1 MKVAG
6 WQLAL
11 TVAALIAAGSATA
24 RAEEATGAA
33 VPEKVLQAKLQ
44 YCKTCH
50 GLKGQGF
57 RADST
62 IPRLAGQQID
72 YFKNQVQAFVEH
84 RRNNPIMYNVAH
96 VLSPEMLTA
105 IATDFNGLQVKP
117 LLPPAPSA
125 PELISEGKTIFTS
138 GISKGDVPPCAS
150 CHGDDA
156 KGNAQFPRLAGQL
169 NDYIFK
175 KLTNWTKER
184 GQDPANPDTSAI
196 MQPIAHALNEA
207 QVKAVAAY
215 LNQLE

>member
-1 MKVAG
+1 MKITN
-6 WQLAL
+6 WRMPL
-11 TVAALIAAGSATA
+11 TVMIFLSAGTFTALAAD
-24 RAEEATGAA
+24 ATGAA
-33 VPEKVLQAKLQ
+33 VPERVLQAKLQ

-50 GLKGQGF
+50 GISGQGF

-105 IATDFNGLQVKP
+105 IATDFNGLKTKP
-117 LLPPAPSA
+117 LLPSAPSA
-125 PELISEGKTIFTS
+125 PELVANGKTIFTTGVS
-138 GISKGDVPPCAS
+138 GGDVPPCAS

-156 KGNAQFPRLAGQL
+156 KGNGQFPRLAGQL

-196 MQPIAHALNEA
+196 MQPIAHALTEP
-207 QVKAVAAY
+207 QIKAVAAY